1 MRFLALSLVV
11 LTGLISTAAR
21 AGSAEQCG
29 EEARPCVEY
38 GALVFQQRCA
48 LCHGSDGLGEGILP
62 LSVKDY
68 PKTNLLEPRY
78 GTDPETVMRIVTSGG
93 ARPPVS
99 PEMPPWGDELTATQ
113 LESVVEFVG
122 YLRQDLD
129 GALAMLRNKAK
140 ELPPSLKTGRA
151 IFLGRCAL
159 CHGRTGEG
167 NGKMARIIKNPPPF
181 NLTRSGAPD
190 DYLRRIISGGGASVG
205 RSPRMPPWGND
216 LSANE
221 IDSVILFIKT
231 LRNY

>member
-1 MRFLALSLVV
+1 MSTMVRMLLLLLGLASGPLL
-11 LTGLISTAAR
+11 

-29 EEARPCVEY
+29 EEARACREY

-62 LSVKDY
+62 LSVNDY
-68 PKTNLLEPRY
+68 PPTNLLEPRY
-78 GTDPETVMRIVTSGG
+78 GTDPETVMRIVKHGG
-93 ARPPVS
+93 SKPPMS

-113 LESVVEFVG
+113 LESVVDFVIF
-122 YLRQDLD
+122 LRQDLD
-129 GALAMLRNKAK
+129 SALVLLRTKAK

-151 IFLGRCAL
+151 VFLGRCAL

-167 NGKMARIIKNPPPF
+167 NGKMARIIKDPPPF
-181 NLTRSGAPD
+181 NLTLSGAPD
-190 DYLRRIISGGGASVG
+190 DYLRKIITGGGASMG

-216 LSANE
+216 LSSNE
-221 IDSVILFIKT
+221 IESVILYIKT